1 MPGATDGVLRRT
13 PVNHSGADIAHH
25 LHRSPRSE
33 REATGNRRLQRD
45 GRADQVK
52 GDLKQAGEKI
62 KDAMRRR
69 RTPR

>member
-1 MPGATDGVLRRT
+1 MSVSDKFRNMTQELRGRAKQRT
-13 PVNHSGADIAHH
+13 G
-25 LHRSPRSE
+25 
-33 REATGNRRLQRD
+33 EATGNRRLQRE

>member
-1 MPGATDGVLRRT
+1 VVAMSVADKFHNMTQGLRGRAKQKT
-13 PVNHSGADIAHH
+13 G
-25 LHRSPRSE
+25 
-33 REATGNRRLQRD
+33 EATGNRRLQRE

>member
-1 MPGATDGVLRRT
+1 MSVSDKFHNMTQELRGRAKQRT
-13 PVNHSGADIAHH
+13 G
-25 LHRSPRSE
+25 
-33 REATGNRRLQRD
+33 EATGNRRLQRE

-52 GDLKQAGEKI
+52 GNLKQAGEKI

>member
-1 MPGATDGVLRRT
+1 MSIGDKFHNKAQELRGR
-13 PVNHSGADIAHH
+13 AK
-25 LHRSPRSE
+25 LK
-33 REATGNRRLQRD
+33 TGETTGDKRLQRE

-69 RTPR
+69 KTPR

>member
-1 MPGATDGVLRRT
+1 MSVADKFHNKAQELRGRAKQKT
-13 PVNHSGADIAHH
+13 G
-25 LHRSPRSE
+25 
-33 REATGNRRLQRD
+33 EATGNRRLQRE
-45 GRADQVK
+45 GRTDQVK

>member
-1 MPGATDGVLRRT
+1 MSVSDKFRNMTQEL
-13 PVNHSGADIAHH
+13 SGRAKQKTG
-25 LHRSPRSE
+25 
-33 REATGNRRLQRD
+33 EATGNRRLQRE

>member
-1 MPGATDGVLRRT
+1 MSIGDKFHNKAQELRGRAKLKT
-13 PVNHSGADIAHH
+13 G
-25 LHRSPRSE
+25 
-33 REATGNRRLQRD
+33 EATGDKRLQRE

-69 RTPR
+69 KTPR

>member
-1 MPGATDGVLRRT
+1 MSVADKFHNKAQELRGRAKLKT
-13 PVNHSGADIAHH
+13 G
-25 LHRSPRSE
+25 
-33 REATGNRRLQRD
+33 EATGDKRLQRE
-45 GRADQVK
+45 GRTDQVK

>member
-1 MPGATDGVLRRT
+1 MSVADKFRNMTQELR
-13 PVNHSGADIAHH
+13 
-25 LHRSPRSE
+25 
-33 REATGNRRLQRD
+33 
-45 GRADQVK
+45 GRAKQKTAYEIVACLVGSEMCIRDRVK